1 MKNEFKISKIEDVD
15 ENIKNEKNIFFYK
28 KKYLNQKKTNIKYNL
43 RYYNRIISD
52 RTNLKD
58 KFINFLSKLF

>member
-1 MKNEFKISKIEDVD
+1 MLMKILKMRKIF
-15 ENIKNEKNIFFYK
+15 FFYK
-28 KKYLNQKKTNIKYNL
+28 KKYSNQKKTNIKYNL